1 MNLISFMLRL
11 FSLLLIFQL
20 TTCGIVPHPGDLH
33 HIVNNEE
40 ITIPDRVNQYNNLNT
55 IRVMTLNLAHGRR
68 TSFHQLFLG
77 TDKIKKNLD
86 TVAKV
91 INREKADVVALQE
104 ADGQSFWSGSFNHV
118 EYLLKRA
125 NFISSVQG
133 YHVKGMGLQYGT
145 AILSGLKL
153 TNNNS
158 HNLTRSTLTLPKGF
172 VVSSI
177 NWPAD
182 PAFSVD
188 IVSVHLDFM
197 SVKTRKQQAKTL
209 VNVLKSRNRP
219 MIMMGD
225 FNTYWD
231 HDDGVMKYITAELEL
246 TVYQPGRKDIVTF
259 PDSMARLDWI
269 LITRPLEFVRQEVII
284 DELSDHRAVIA
295 DITLALTGGI
305 M

>member
-1 MNLISFMLRL
+1 MLRL
-11 FSLLLIFQL
+11 LSLLLVFQF
-20 TTCGIVPHPGDLH
+20 TACGIVLHPCDLH
-33 HIVNNEE
+33 HIVNTEE
-40 ITIPDRVNQYNNLNT
+40 ITIPDRVHQYNNPNT
-55 IRVMTLNLAHGRR
+55 IRVMTLNLAHGRS

-91 INREKADVVALQE
+91 INKEKADVVALQE

-118 EYLLKRA
+118 EYLLKRT

-153 TNNNS
+153 SNNNS
-158 HNLTRSTLTLPKGF
+158 HNLTRSTLTLAKGF

-182 PAFSVD
+182 PAFLVD
-188 IVSVHLDFM
+188 VVSVHLDFM
-197 SVKTRKQQAKTL
+197 SAKTRRQQTKTL
-209 VNVLKSRNRP
+209 VDVLKLRNRP
-219 MIMMGD
+219 MILMGD

-231 HDDGVMKYITAELEL
+231 HDDGVMKHLTSELGL
-246 TVYQPGRKDIVTF
+246 TVYQPGRKDLVTF
-259 PDSMARLDWI
+259 PGKLARLDWI
-269 LITRPLEFVRQEVII
+269 LITWPLEFVRQEVIT

-295 DITLALTGGI
+295 DITLALTGGLI
-305 M
+305 N